1 MRYEILIVF
10 ISVGLLIPSL
20 SIASSDGR
28 LVSNIAGDLAI
39 VGGSRNIIKSIDF
52 AGNDKYKD
60 KALRKKLDFKVG
72 DRLDT
77 VLAGSGRITIAEFY
91 RKKGF
96 ADVQVKLVTAELSQ
110 GRVIYIIDEGPRFR
124 IKSVKFEG
132 NKQIKTGELK
142 SAIKTKTRSWIFWPV
157 YYTEEKIAADLSEIR
172 KLYFQRGFLNHDIE
186 ASGRS
191 DIVFTIDEGPQY
203 KVGRIILTGA
213 EYFDKGR
220 LLAGLELEPGQI
232 YYPQKARA
240 HASRILKLYHESGFV
255 NVQLE
260 YRHKFTQEG
269 DNVVD
274 LEFSIVE
281 GNQFRIGRVDITGN
295 EQTQD
300 KVIRR
305 ILDEFDFT
313 PGNLYNAHLAPVY
326 GQGDLEKELQRRI
339 MSEEVIVRPVVPA
352 EGADDCKDLS
362 VNIKEG
368 LTGMWNPGVSIG
380 SDTGVIGQLIWS
392 QRNFDITD
400 WPESFGEFITMQSF
414 KGAGQ
419 SLSIALQPGTEVSY
433 YSVAFTEPY
442 FRDRPTSLTVAGS
455 SREWWRESHDEKTEK
470 GYVGFE
476 KRYKS
481 RWRSRVGFRVENVEI
496 EDLDYDAP
504 QEIIDV
510 KGYNLLVGAK
520 FGLGKDATDNTYLP
534 SSGYEYNVSYEQV
547 TGDYDFGI
555 LEGSSVWY
563 RTLYEDIRD
572 RKTILA
578 TKLLAATT
586 LSNAPPFE
594 NFYSGGIGYYGIR
607 GFEYRGISTR
617 GEQTGLP
624 VGLTPKRKDP
634 IGSDWIFLANTEVT
648 VPLIG
653 ENVSGLF
660 FIDSGTIDTGPYRA
674 AVGAGIQIMIPQ
686 VFGPVPMRFSIAT
699 PLKKDDDDETQSFSF
714 FMGRLF

>member
-10 ISVGLLIPSL
+10 LSTGLLVPGL
-20 SIASSDGR
+20 SFASTNDQ
-28 LVSNIAGDLAI
+28 AGDNITGQLAI
-39 VGGSRNIIKSIDF
+39 ISGGRDIIKSVDF
-52 AGNDKYKD
+52 VGNEKYTDKT
-60 KALRKKLDFKVG
+60 LRKKLDFKVG
-72 DRLDT
+72 DHLDM
-77 VLAGSGRITIAEFY
+77 VLAGSGRIVITEFY
-91 RKKGF
+91 QKKGF
-96 ADVQVKLVTAELSQ
+96 ADVRATLDTAALSKGQ
-110 GRVIYIIDEGPRFR
+110 VIYIIDEGPRFR

-142 SAIKTKTRSWIFWPV
+142 SAIKTKTRSWIFWSV
-157 YYTEEKIAADLSEIR
+157 YYTEEKIDLDLR
-172 KLYFQRGFLNHDIE
+172 KLRNLYFQRGFLNHDIQ
-186 ASGRS
+186 ATGRTN
-191 DIVFTIDEGPQY
+191 ILFTIDEGPQY

-213 EYFDKGR
+213 KRFDKER
-220 LLAGLELEPGQI
+220 LLAGLELESGEI
-232 YYPQKARA
+232 YYPQMAQAQAK
-240 HASRILKLYHESGFV
+240 RILKLYHENGFI
-255 NVQLE
+255 NAQLE
-260 YRHKFTQEG
+260 QKYKFTQAP
-269 DNVVD
+269 DVVD
-274 LEFSIVE
+274 VEFSIFE

-313 PGNLYNAHLAPVY
+313 PGQLYNAHLAPVQ
-326 GQGDLEKELQRRI
+326 GQGDLEKEVQRRT
-339 MSEEVIVRPVVPA
+339 MSEEVIIRPVVPA
-352 EGADDCKDLS
+352 EGAEDRRDLLVS
-362 VNIKEG
+362 IKEG

-400 WPESFGEFITMQSF
+400 WPESFGEFITMQAF

-481 RWRSRVGFRVENVEI
+481 GWRRSVGFRVENVEI

-510 KGYNLLVGAK
+510 KGYNLLIGTK
-520 FGLGKDATDNTYLP
+520 FGLGKHKTDNTYLP
-534 SSGYEYNVSYEQV
+534 SNGYEYHVSYEQV

-594 NFYSGGIGYYGIR
+594 KFYAGGIGYYGIR

-617 GEQTGLP
+617 GLQTGLP
-624 VGLTPKRKDP
+624 VGVIPQRKDP

-714 FMGRLF
+714 FLGRLF